1 MDTFSVSCRARK
13 IAKVML
19 RLCHS
24 YVTINGIL
32 MLGQAFGGDASEIIK
47 YNIKYFLT
55 IWFIEGKLQKKVC
68 FG

>member
-1 MDTFSVSCRARK
+1 
-13 IAKVML
+13 ML

-55 IWFIEGKLQKKVC
+55 IWFIEGKL
-68 FG
+68 